1 MSIDIVSTCKSAL
14 DQTDPPV
21 LAITL
26 TSLFAVYVLL
36 DSLLA
41 MSAII
46 RKSAE
51 AEAVTAPSVS
61 SHL

>member
-1 MSIDIVSTCKSAL
+1 MSIDVVSTCQSAI
-14 DQTDPPV
+14 DQVDPPV

-51 AEAVTAPSVS
+51 AEAVTAHTASYP
-61 SHL
+61 

>member
-1 MSIDIVSTCKSAL
+1 MIDITAACQSASESEE
-14 DQTDPPV
+14 TPV

-26 TSLFAVYVLL
+26 SSLFAVYVFL

-41 MSAII
+41 VSAVV

-51 AEAVTAPSVS
+51 AEAVSARVGVI
-61 SHL
+61 

>member
-1 MSIDIVSTCKSAL
+1 MSIDVVSTCQSAI
-14 DQTDPPV
+14 DQVDPPV

-41 MSAII
+41 VSAII

-51 AEAVTAPSVS
+51 AEAVTAHIASYP
-61 SHL
+61 

>member
-1 MSIDIVSTCKSAL
+1 MSVDIVATCEAASSS
-14 DQTDPPV
+14 QETPV

-26 TSLFAVYVLL
+26 ASLFAVYVLL

-41 MSAII
+41 MSAIV

-51 AEAVTAPSVS
+51 AEALSARTGIA
-61 SHL
+61 